1 MPQIQHSAI
10 PDGQRHE
17 PRGISTATDKQ
28 VYVANGSASGAWS
41 KIGPQSLAG
50 VSTNG
55 SAGQFI
61 AVDGTGNFVL
71 ATAAHGSIYF
81 YNIGTPY
88 ILTYPSTFTKAAP
101 TTIASAASAILITEG
116 TNARLTYTGTASTT
130 LDVVFNLSLDQ
141 ASGSSRDIE
150 AAIYKNGSL
159 VNGSNSIITTTS
171 GEKHN
176 ISCHA
181 DVVVATNDYIEVY
194 LKNGGASG
202 DIRIYTYSL
211 FATTAG
217 A

>member
-10 PDGQRHE
+10 PDNQRHE
-17 PRGISTATDKQ
+17 PRGISTATNKQ

-41 KIGPQSLAG
+41 KIDPQSLAG
-50 VSTNG
+50 ISTNG

-71 ATAAHGSIYF
+71 ATAPSGSVYF
-81 YNIGTPY
+81 YNISTPY
-88 ILTYPSTFTKAAP
+88 TLTYPSTFTKAAP
-101 TTIASAASAILITEG
+101 TTTASGTSVLITEG
-116 TNARLTYTGTASTT
+116 TNARLTYTGTAAAV
-130 LDVVFNLSLDQ
+130 LDVVFTLSLDQ
-141 ASGSSRDIE
+141 ATGSSRDVE

-159 VNGSNSIITTTS
+159 VNGSNAIITVSS
-171 GEKHN
+171 GDKHS
-176 ISCHA
+176 ITCHA
-181 DVVVATNDYIEVY
+181 DVPVVTNDYVEVY
-194 LKNGGASG
+194 VKNAGASG